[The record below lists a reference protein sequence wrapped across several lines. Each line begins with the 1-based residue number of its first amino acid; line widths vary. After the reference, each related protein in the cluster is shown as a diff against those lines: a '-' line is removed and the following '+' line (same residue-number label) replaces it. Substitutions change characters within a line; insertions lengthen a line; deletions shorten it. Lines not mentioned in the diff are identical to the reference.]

1 MSPSG
6 TQSRRG
12 AARCGMVSEHGAVLH
27 IFRMLRS
34 RHGTARWHGTT
45 RQSTRT
51 RRGTARKIFGI
62 LERWHGAAWHGAR
75 ARYAGTVRGHGQALQ
90 IFFLMEAGMARHAG
104 TAEHSCT
111 ARLFFAPWN
120 AGTARHANGTAHAA
134 QPETQARHAG
144 TARHTL
150 HILERR
156 HGEARLAGTA
166 RGDCTGHICRVL
178 DPRQGKPRGR
188 ARTRHCTRARHGT
201 ADFRILESGHGM
213 AREHCARAR
222 HGTAWH
228 ASRILG
234 RRRGTR
240 TRQGTFSAS

>member
-1 MSPSG
+1 
-6 TQSRRG
+6 
-12 AARCGMVSEHGAVLH
+12 
-27 IFRMLRS
+27 
-34 RHGTARWHGTT
+34 
-45 RQSTRT
+45 
-51 RRGTARKIFGI
+51 
-62 LERWHGAAWHGAR
+62 
-75 ARYAGTVRGHGQALQ
+75 
-90 IFFLMEAGMARHAG
+90 MARHAG
-104 TAEHSCT
+104 TARHGRARGHGAAQHGRFFASWNVGT
-111 ARLFFAPWN
+111 ARRGTVRGHGTRARYAGTARHCRFFLFLWKQAWHATRARQSTRARHGTFFAPWN
-120 AGTARHANGTAHAA
+120 AGTARHANVTAHAA

-178 DPRQGKPRGR
+178 DHRQGKPRRR

-201 ADFRILESGHGM
+201 AHFRTLEPAHGM

-228 ASRILG
+228 TSRILG